1 MRKLLLTAA
10 ILIAAAFPHFTKA
23 QGCDGA
29 GNCYV
34 RAAAS
39 GAGTGADWTNA
50 YTGFGTGTGQ
60 VNPNSLTR
68 GVTYYIAG
76 GSYNTSSTTTFNTP
90 DSGTTTVTIQAP
102 TIASHGTAT
111 GWSNAYQAQALFG
124 PIDVETDYW
133 IVNGVYR
140 GSGTGLPATDWRTGY
155 GFKVYNRS
163 GSNAPINTGQA
174 VGIGIY
180 PSTGGN
186 NVIIEYVEAVGSGDT
201 LGLHADRGI
210 QDNDGQDPLIQDCY
224 IHDTGGVTVLLD
236 SIGTGTVL
244 YSWLMNDQSTPA
256 VHAEGMA
263 LRGPTAMTVA
273 YNYLEN
279 EEGSGYIA
287 TPCPANGC
295 NTGRGTWSF
304 YGNVFLS
311 NLSEFNGTQ
320 FGVYNITSA
329 TPSGANTIYTGTFI
343 TPANGASPSSFVGGK
358 FFVVGMSNSAN
369 NIPETSPVAA
379 VAATATTLTLPNAS
393 GVAAT
398 GQTGTAGIQDGL
410 SYAIMQFFGG
420 STASSWTAL
429 NFWNNTVY
437 QIGASSAAC
446 ELVNGGNV
454 VTTALTFQNNLMG
467 NCSSSNPPGAPGGT
481 VTYDHN
487 TYCAVGSTTDTGTGL
502 QTLPSCALFNSP
514 STNNFTLG
522 IDTAAWTPLSSP
534 YNVDIV
540 GNTRTSS
547 RGAFQF
553 AGAVTLTPA
562 SYTFASTAVGSTS
575 SDSPVTFTLT
585 NNTGVTVMGITIS
598 FTGAAP
604 GDFTDTTSC
613 GTTLASSASCQIF
626 VTFTPTATGTRT
638 ATLSVSD
645 SASSSPQT
653 SSLSG
658 TAIPS
663 AINPSPANPV
673 TFGVA
678 VTDPSIPSTVKNE
691 KRSENPSA
699 YGLDR
704 AVLVRFLHQDRA
716 RDAAGSS
723 ASQ

>member
-10 ILIAAAFPHFTKA
+10 ILIAAAFPHFTKP

-34 RAAAS
+34 RAAAG

-68 GVTYYIAG
+68 GVTYYVAG
-76 GSYNTSSTTTFNTP
+76 GSYNTSSRTTFTIA

-102 TIASHGTAT
+102 TIANHGTAT

-329 TPSGANTIYTGTFI
+329 TPSGANTIYTGSFI

-358 FFVVGMSNSAN
+358 FFVVGMSNWAN
-369 NIPETSPVAA
+369 NI
-379 VAATATTLTLPNAS
+379 
-393 GVAAT
+393 
-398 GQTGTAGIQDGL
+398 
-410 SYAIMQFFGG
+410 
-420 STASSWTAL
+420 
-429 NFWNNTVY
+429 
-437 QIGASSAAC
+437 
-446 ELVNGGNV
+446 
-454 VTTALTFQNNLMG
+454 
-467 NCSSSNPPGAPGGT
+467 
-481 VTYDHN
+481 
-487 TYCAVGSTTDTGTGL
+487 
-502 QTLPSCALFNSP
+502 
-514 STNNFTLG
+514 
-522 IDTAAWTPLSSP
+522 
-534 YNVDIV
+534 
-540 GNTRTSS
+540 
-547 RGAFQF
+547 
-553 AGAVTLTPA
+553 
-562 SYTFASTAVGSTS
+562 
-575 SDSPVTFTLT
+575 
-585 NNTGVTVMGITIS
+585 
-598 FTGAAP
+598 
-604 GDFTDTTSC
+604 
-613 GTTLASSASCQIF
+613 
-626 VTFTPTATGTRT
+626 
-638 ATLSVSD
+638 
-645 SASSSPQT
+645 
-653 SSLSG
+653 
-658 TAIPS
+658 
-663 AINPSPANPV
+663 
-673 TFGVA
+673 
-678 VTDPSIPSTVKNE
+678 
-691 KRSENPSA
+691 SEI
-699 YGLDR
+699 
-704 AVLVRFLHQDRA
+704 
-716 RDAAGSS
+716 
-723 ASQ
+723 